1 MCNELSFISFH
12 FAGKNLVV
20 HKSCQKLTNIEENVV
35 RYLAG
40 YVCYK
45 IQSQLEKSKKL
56 NLLFV
61 ITDMSGCEMN
71 ETKDTEYWTN
81 ILDCGGL
88 WHVSDTAYSM
98 FCAMENELRQHLT
111 IDKAVLGQ
119 NRITILVNKLAL
131 NTEVLFHW
139 NEILEEHSHVPEEE
153 AALLFKGHHQAFCHN
168 MWVCLCHFL
177 TRGV

>member
-1 MCNELSFISFH
+1 
-12 FAGKNLVV
+12 
-20 HKSCQKLTNIEENVV
+20 
-35 RYLAG
+35 
-40 YVCYK
+40 
-45 IQSQLEKSKKL
+45 
-56 NLLFV
+56 
-61 ITDMSGCEMN
+61 MN

-81 ILDCGGL
+81 ILDRGGL

-139 NEILEEHSHVPEEE
+139 NEILEGHSHVPEEE
-153 AALLFKGHHQAFCHN
+153 AALLLRDIIKLFVTTCGFAYATSLLEVYKQVSGKSLQKTKG
-168 MWVCLCHFL
+168 L
-177 TRGV
+177 RK